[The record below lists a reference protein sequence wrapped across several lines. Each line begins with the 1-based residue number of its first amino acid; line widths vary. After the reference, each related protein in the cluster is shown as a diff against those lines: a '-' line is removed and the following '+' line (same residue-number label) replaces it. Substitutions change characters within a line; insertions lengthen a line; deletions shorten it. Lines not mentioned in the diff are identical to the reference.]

1 MNTTIA
7 HISDIHFGR
16 IVHPRIVEHLLQEIN
31 DLCADVVVV
40 SGDLTMRAR
49 RHEFEAAAAMLDAFT
64 SPVIVVPG
72 NHDVYPWF
80 QPYRRL
86 TRPLGR
92 YRKYIS
98 ENLAPSYQRNG
109 LAVLGISSAHG
120 RTIKGG
126 RVTGVERRTIKDFF
140 EGQNRRVFKVLVLHH
155 HLTKIQALAPHDVAR
170 QARKALEMASHVGV
184 DLILCGHLH
193 ISHIEPLEV
202 MPERH
207 RIVIASAGTAT
218 SDRGRGARPDSNL
231 YNVIRVYPDAF
242 EIEERL
248 YDPAAHGFIRHG
260 NVRFERTFTL

>member
-16 IVHPRIVEHLLQEIN
+16 IVHPGIVENLIREVN
-31 DLCADVVVV
+31 CVGADVVVV

-49 RHEFEAAAAMLDAFT
+49 RHEFEAAAEMLGAFKP
-64 SPVIVVPG
+64 PVIVVPG

-80 QPYRRL
+80 QPYHRL

-98 ENLAPSYQRNG
+98 EDLTPSYQKDG
-109 LAVLGISSAHG
+109 LAVLGIPSAHG

-126 RVTGVERRTIKDFF
+126 RVGDVEREAIRVFF
-140 EGQNRRVFKVLVLHH
+140 EGQDRRVFKVLVLHH
-155 HLTKIQALAPHDVAR
+155 HLTKIQALAPHDVAHK
-170 QARKALEMASHVGV
+170 AREALETASHVGV

-193 ISHIEPLEV
+193 ISHIEPLELV
-202 MPERH
+202 PDRH

-218 SDRGRGARPDSNL
+218 SNRGRGAKPDSNL
-231 YNVIRVYPDAF
+231 YNLIRVYPDAF

-248 YDPAAHGFIRHG
+248 YDPATQIFAMHGAVHFD
-260 NVRFERTFTL
+260 RTFE